1 MLATSII
8 DYYLKDVSSM
18 NGKVDIDILN
28 TGISSSERH
37 ELEVVYETIKE
48 IKANIG
54 RFPDLQH
61 VLDVLQNKG
70 ISNGQAMSD
79 LERLK
84 VMGQIY
90 EPTAKKIDVIK

>member
-1 MLATSII
+1 M
-8 DYYLKDVSSM
+8 K
-18 NGKVDIDILN
+18 GKVDIDILN

-61 VLDVLQNKG
+61 VLDALQNKG
-70 ISNGQAMSD
+70 INNGQAMSD

-84 VMGQIY
+84 AMGQIY